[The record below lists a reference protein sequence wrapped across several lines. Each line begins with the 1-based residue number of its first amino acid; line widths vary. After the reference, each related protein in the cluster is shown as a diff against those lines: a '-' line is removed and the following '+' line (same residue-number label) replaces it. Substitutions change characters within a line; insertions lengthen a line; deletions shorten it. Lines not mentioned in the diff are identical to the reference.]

1 VLNITEVEAELKEFI
16 LEEFLPDEDAEDL
29 TNDIEL
35 ISTGI
40 LDSVSVIKVIAY
52 IEGEYSIV
60 IEPAEANAANM
71 NSIEAMAKLI
81 QTKTA

>member
-1 VLNITEVEAELKEFI
+1 MLNITEVEAELKEFI